1 MSGVPSDHVPV
12 LSEAVVGFLGQPRTE
27 VFVDCTVGL
36 GGHAGLLLDASP
48 RLRLLGLDVDD
59 ANLAVASERLARFG
73 DRVRLVRAS
82 FEDLGE
88 VLAEQGEDRV
98 GAVLADL
105 GVSSNQLADSDRG
118 LSFEVDGPLDMR
130 LDRRTGTTAADL
142 VNTLSEGDLA
152 DLLYFQSQ
160 ERGSRRIARRICQA
174 RRQGRLNSTVML
186 ARLVVSALGAASATR
201 RSRIHPATRTFM
213 ALRMSVNRERESLQR
228 LLAQVPSCLCAGGRV
243 AILAFHSVEDRIVK
257 EDFRT
262 RGRCGEYRVLT
273 KKPVVASERERA
285 ENPRSRS
292 AKLRVAELAAPA
304 CAGP

>member
-1 MSGVPSDHVPV
+1 M
-12 LSEAVVGFLGQPRTE
+12 LSEAVVAFLGQPQTE
-27 VFVDCTVGL
+27 VVVDCTVGL
-36 GGHAGLLLDASP
+36 GGHAGLLLAASP
-48 RLRLLGLDVDD
+48 RSRLLGLDVDD

-73 DRVRLVRAS
+73 DRVRLVQAS
-82 FEDLGE
+82 FSDLAD
-88 VLAEQGEDRV
+88 VLAEHGEDRV
-98 GAVLADL
+98 GAILADL

-130 LDRRTGTTAADL
+130 LDRRTATTAADL
-142 VNTLSEGDLA
+142 VNTLPEGELA

-174 RRQGRLNSTVML
+174 RLQGRLNSTVML
-186 ARLVVSALGAASATR
+186 ARLVVSALGSASAVR

-228 LLAQVPSCLCAGGRV
+228 LMGQVPSCLCVGGRV

-257 EDFRT
+257 DDFRT
-262 RGRCGEYRVLT
+262 RGRSGEYRVLT
-273 KKPVVASERERA
+273 KKPVVAGESERV

-304 CAGP
+304 RVGT